1 MRLKKLAAKLALGL
15 TLTGAMLAQAAFEPQ
30 MTLDQL
36 EAEMRL
42 QRAAGETIDA
52 VAVAALAAP
61 LEGDMVTTAMVLSGY
76 TPLSVVRAMLGA
88 GALPVRVCAGLLVA
102 GVRLEEASEYFDVGV
117 TGRPEA
123 CPPRP
128 NGAGSPSDV
137 TAGVGGTGGG
147 GGAGVVASP
156 N

>member
-1 MRLKKLAAKLALGL
+1 MRLRKLAATLALGL
-15 TLTGAMLAQAAFEPQ
+15 TLAGAMLAQAAFEPQ

-36 EAEMRL
+36 EAEVRL
-42 QRAAGETIDA
+42 QRAAGQTIDA

-61 LEGDMVTTAMVLSGY
+61 LEGDIVTTAMVLSGY
-76 TPLSVVRAMLGA
+76 TPLSVARAMLGA
-88 GALPVRVCAGLLVA
+88 GALPVRICAGLLVA
-102 GVRLEEASEYFDVGV
+102 GVRLEEASEYFDDGV

-128 NGAGSPSDV
+128 NGAGSPSEV
-137 TAGVGGTGGG
+137 TSGVAGSGSLGSSR
-147 GGAGVVASP
+147 VASP